1 MVVEVE
7 EEGDGEEEDERG
19 REIALRDAAGV
30 YADVVVRVRTGSS
43 VAAVRA
49 AVTPE
54 LARR

>member
-7 EEGDGEEEDERG
+7 EEEDGEEEVGRG
-19 REIALRDAAGV
+19 MEIALRDAAGFF
-30 YADVVVRVRTGSS
+30 ADVLVRVRTGTS

>member
-1 MVVEVE
+1 MEVE
-7 EEGDGEEEDERG
+7 EEEDGEEEVGRG
-19 REIALRDAAGV
+19 MEIALRDAAGFF
-30 YADVVVRVRTGSS
+30 ADVLVRVRTGTS